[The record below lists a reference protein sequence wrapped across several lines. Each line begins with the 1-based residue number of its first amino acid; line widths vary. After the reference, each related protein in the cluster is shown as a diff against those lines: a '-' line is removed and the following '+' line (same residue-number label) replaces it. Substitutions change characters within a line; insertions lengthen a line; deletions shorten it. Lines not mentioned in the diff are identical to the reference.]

1 MTLLLAAGLS
11 IVLCCIEKP
20 SRSQYPSQQAAAD
33 RSLPNSC
40 MGGCAGA
47 QLLRYDIRQP
57 GARCQPRAIHRLPEQ
72 DTFVALAPS
81 RSHAMACPEAQQAA
95 SCLLAASSL
104 DCVLLLDLRRPSQAL
119 LKWPHGDL
127 LRSAPLHPGLPM
139 YGQSVKIH
147 MPLATQA
154 VLLLLSGLP
163 IVAPASCTL
172 CASVSSEA
180 VWIKAKMRATE
191 S

>member
-1 MTLLLAAGLS
+1 M
-11 IVLCCIEKP
+11 
-20 SRSQYPSQQAAAD
+20 D
-33 RSLPNSC
+33 
-40 MGGCAGA
+40 GCAGA

-81 RSHAMACPEAQQAA
+81 CRNHAMAHPEARQAA

-119 LKWPHGDL
+119 LKWPHGDM

-139 YGQSVKIH
+139 YGQPVKIH
-147 MPLATQA
+147 TPLATQA

-163 IVAPASCTL
+163 IRAPASCTL

-180 VWIKAKMRATE
+180 VGIRAKMRH
-191 S
+191 